1 MTYKVTIGRD
11 NQLHGLKK
19 DRYEAGET
27 VEFWIM
33 IASDTDYTVTSP
45 QAELSSGNVDQGG
58 RWHWSFIM
66 PACDVTVDISSRN
79 TMTALGN
86 NKARNCFFR
95 KKKSSRVCPECGAE
109 MEEGQKYCHE
119 CGRKLDL

>member
-11 NQLHGLKK
+11 NHLYGLEKE
-19 DRYEAGET
+19 RYEAGET

-33 IASDTDYTVTSP
+33 IASDTNYTVTSP
-45 QAELSSGNVDQGG
+45 QVKLSPGNVDQQG

-66 PACDVTVDISSRN
+66 PACDVTVNIAWENSM
-79 TMTALGN
+79 TML
-86 NKARNCFFR
+86 KKPKEKKCIFR
-95 KKKSSRVCPECGAE
+95 KKTARVCPECGAE
-109 MEEGQKYCHE
+109 VEEGQKYCHE